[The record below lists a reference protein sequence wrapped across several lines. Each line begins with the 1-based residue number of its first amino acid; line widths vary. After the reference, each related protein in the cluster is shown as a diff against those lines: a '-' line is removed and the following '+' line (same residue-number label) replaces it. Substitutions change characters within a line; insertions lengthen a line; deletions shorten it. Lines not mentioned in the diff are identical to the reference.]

1 MSGVDEVNGLAAV
14 NSLRRSAVEEDI
26 LDVELMDRQSREMAR
41 ERSMD
46 RPASRD
52 QGVAVEVPGGGS

>member
-14 NSLRRSAVEEDI
+14 DSLRRSVVEEDI

-41 ERSMD
+41 ERLMD

-52 QGVAVEVPGGGS
+52 QGVAVGVPGGGS